1 MAESPVVRVAGAS
14 GQLGSAIS
22 RALAER
28 GAALTLVDRVT
39 GPLEALRV
47 ELADVPVLTI
57 TSDVTDVDSAA
68 AGGQATL
75 DRFGRLDALIN
86 GAGVEGP
93 IGRVEDLDEASLR
106 LLFEVNVFALIRF
119 SGAVMSHFRRRRAG
133 RIVNIASGA
142 GLRGTGMMAA
152 YSASKHAVVGLTRSM
167 AREAAAEGISINAV
181 CPGCVDSPMMER
193 IEARLGELAGSA
205 PVSFLSDIP
214 AGRYAT
220 PQEVASLT
228 SYLALDAPAYI
239 TGSALT
245 IDGGSGA

>member
-1 MAESPVVRVAGAS
+1 MTESPVVLVTGAS
-14 GQLGSAIS
+14 GRLGAAMT
-22 RALAER
+22 RALAAR
-28 GAALTLVDRVT
+28 GATLVLVDRAA
-39 GPLEALRV
+39 GPLETLRASV
-47 ELADVPVLTI
+47 ADVSVLTLA
-57 TSDVTDVDSAA
+57 TDVTAVDAASSAV
-68 AGGQATL
+68 QATL

-93 IGRVEDLDEASLR
+93 IGRVEDLDEDSLR

-119 SGAVMSHFRRRRAG
+119 SGAVMGHFRARGAG
-133 RIVNIASGA
+133 RIVNVASGA

-167 AREAAAEGISINAV
+167 AKEAADRGIVVNAV

-193 IEARLGELAGSA
+193 IEARMGELAGSA

-214 AGRYAT
+214 AGRYAA
-220 PQEVASLT
+220 PEEVADLT
-228 SYLALDAPAYI
+228 CYLALDAPTYI

-245 IDGGSGA
+245 IDGGLGA

>member
-1 MAESPVVRVAGAS
+1 MREQPVVLLTGAA
-14 GQLGSAIS
+14 GQLGTAVA

-28 GAALTLVDRVT
+28 GAALVLVDRAEGPLAALEAELSDTRMQCITADVT
-39 GPLEALRV
+39 G
-47 ELADVPVLTI
+47 
-57 TSDVTDVDSAA
+57 VDAASSAVRA
-68 AGGQATL
+68 AL
-75 DRFGRLDALIN
+75 DRFGTIDALVN

-119 SGAVMSHFRRRRAG
+119 SGTVMGHFRQRGAG

-142 GLRGTGMMAA
+142 GLRGTGFMAA

-167 AREAAAEGISINAV
+167 AREAAGAGISVNAL

-205 PVSFLSDIP
+205 PVSFLADIP
-214 AGRYAT
+214 AGRYAE
-220 PQEVASLT
+220 PSEVAGLAC
-228 SYLALDAPAYI
+228 YLALDAPSYV
-239 TGSALT
+239 TGAALT
-245 IDGGSGA
+245 IDGGLGA